1 MEIVTIL
8 LLLLLLVT
16 GVYGRGFGAGVSGT
30 GPRRHWLVRAGDAA
44 GGPGG
49 LGGPRSAALH
59 SVAQVPYTTHT
70 YIHTYIHTLF
80 VLSTAHFSIN
90 NNCIAVCTAHREDL
104 EALLQGI
111 NAAAMALLRLD
122 PDMRLTALQE

>member
-30 GPRRHWLVRAGDAA
+30 GPRRRWLVRAGDAA

-70 YIHTYIHTLF
+70 YIHTLF
-80 VLSTAHFSIN
+80 VQSTAPFSTN
-90 NNCIAVCTAHREDL
+90 NNCIAVCTAYREDL